1 MSRLAW
7 LVLVLVAVV
16 AIGQFLDDEPAP
28 RVRRSGTGIAK
39 SPSTPQKSDDAA
51 QVEPETLAWQ
61 RSAIEPAAQANLF
74 PAHSWRPPPPPASPP
89 PPPPKPVPPPL
100 PFKFLGRLVE
110 ADGMVAFLGQ
120 GENPILAR
128 RGDTLLDRYRVD
140 AVEADRI
147 ELTYLPL
154 NEKQQLRYGG
164 PR

>member
-7 LVLVLVAVV
+7 LVLVLVVVV
-16 AIGQFLDDEPAP
+16 AVGQFLDDEPAP
-28 RVRRSGTGIAK
+28 RARRAGTGVAK
-39 SPSTPQKSDDAA
+39 SPSTLSKVGTAA
-51 QVEPETLAWQ
+51 QVEAETLAWQ
-61 RSAIEPAAQANLF
+61 RPAIEPMAQANLF
-74 PAHSWRPPPPPASPP
+74 PAHSWRPPPPPAPPP

-110 ADGMVAFLGQ
+110 ADGMVAFLSQ